1 MHSTLNDP
9 FYTCPPRL
17 TRIMRIQHRL
27 DRRLRALTRSGRA
40 RVPSGREKAWQ
51 ASSSVCRTT
60 VRRRLS
66 RSRMGGSSG
75 AVKAAT
81 DAGAAAAEKIGELIS
96 VHVIPRPHTE
106 VDGILPHGRDAA
118 PA

>member
-40 RVPSGREKAWQ
+40 REPSAALPPYGCGVPLAGCERPVTGNSTVQGRWCTSALPDV
-51 ASSSVCRTT
+51 SLR
-60 VRRRLS
+60 
-66 RSRMGGSSG
+66 G
-75 AVKAAT
+75 
-81 DAGAAAAEKIGELIS
+81 GAADVAIS
-96 VHVIPRPHTE
+96 QYHVE
-106 VDGILPHGRDAA
+106 
-118 PA
+118 